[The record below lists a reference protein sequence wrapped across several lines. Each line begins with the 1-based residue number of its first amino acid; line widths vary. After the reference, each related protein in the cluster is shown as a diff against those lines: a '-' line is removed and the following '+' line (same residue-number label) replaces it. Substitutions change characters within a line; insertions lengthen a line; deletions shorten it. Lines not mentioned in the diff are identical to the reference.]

1 MSAEYNNGTPVS
13 EIIKEEIKCLIKD
26 LCKKFPND
34 QDLGEAL
41 RKKQINDERSRR

>member
-1 MSAEYNNGTPVS
+1 MSVEYDNGTPVS
-13 EIIKEEIKCLIKD
+13 EIIKEEIRCKLKN

-41 RKKQINDERSRR
+41 RKKQINDERSRC